1 MSRILVVEDDDDIAQ
16 LVARY
21 LARAGHT
28 ADVVHA
34 GDEALASVRNRVPDL
49 VVLDVMLPGLD
60 GLAVCRALRSG
71 TSTRALPIIML
82 TARAEE
88 SDRVSGLDIGAD
100 DYVTKPFSPKE
111 LVARV
116 GALLRRAQRWEDS
129 GENALRYGPIVL
141 DRVRHRVTDGDRA
154 VALTAKEFLLLEYLL
169 QHRDRV
175 LSRDVLLT
183 DVWGYRYT
191 GGTRTVD
198 VHVRR
203 LREKLPVL
211 AEAIET
217 VKQFGYRL
225 TDASRTGPQPGRA
238 GDEEARS

>member
-1 MSRILVVEDDDDIAQ
+1 MPTRILIVEDDPDIAA

-21 LARAGHT
+21 LDKAGFITERT
-28 ADVVHA
+28 AS
-34 GDEALASVRNRVPDL
+34 GREALQAIAARVPEL
-49 VVLDVMLPGLD
+49 LVLDLMLPHVD
-60 GLAVCRALRSG
+60 GLEVCRLLRANEA
-71 TSTRALPIIML
+71 TAAIPIIML

-88 SDRVSGLDIGAD
+88 SERIVGLELGAD
-100 DYVTKPFSPKE
+100 DYLAKPFSPNE

-116 GALLRRAQRWEDS
+116 RALLRRAQR
-129 GENALRYGPIVL
+129 GTPPTKKLAYGPIAV
-141 DRVRHRVTDGDRA
+141 DTERHIVSSDGRDVT
-154 VALTAKEFLLLEYLL
+154 LTAKEFLLLEYLL
-169 QHRDRV
+169 LHRGRV

-211 AEAIET
+211 AEALVT
-217 VKQFGYRL
+217 VKPFGYKL
-225 TDASRTGPQPGRA
+225 IQPVA
-238 GDEEARS
+238 

>member
-1 MSRILVVEDDDDIAQ
+1 MTSRILIVEDDPDIAE

-21 LARAGHT
+21 LDKAGFVTERAATGRDALTSIGARM
-28 ADVVHA
+28 
-34 GDEALASVRNRVPDL
+34 PDL
-49 VVLDVMLPGLD
+49 MVLDLMLPQVD
-60 GLAVCRALRSG
+60 GFEVCRAVRAHEV
-71 TSTRALPIIML
+71 TAALPIIML

-88 SDRVSGLDIGAD
+88 SERIVGLELGAD
-100 DYVTKPFSPKE
+100 DYLAKPFSPNE

-116 GALLRRAQRWEDS
+116 RALLRRTHRAAPPARTL
-129 GENALRYGPIVL
+129 AYGPIAL
-141 DRVRHRVTDGDRA
+141 DTERHVVSSGGRDVT
-154 VALTAKEFLLLEYLL
+154 LTAKEFLLLEYLL
-169 QHRDRV
+169 LHRGRV

-211 AEAIET
+211 AEALVT
-217 VKQFGYRL
+217 VKQFGYKL
-225 TDASRTGPQPGRA
+225 VDPGPEGNA
-238 GDEEARS
+238 